1 MISDEVHIDKDTI
14 TVRLIKKVLV
24 LSEEQQYALLK
35 QLDDPSFFSNG
46 YGERDEIRKVYVN
59 TIEFETKGRK
69 YKGVSQ
75 DISSGGM
82 FIKTNEPA
90 AVGSTVVLSIPY
102 TDNQQHI
109 RVSAEI
115 VRKDA
120 NGIGVEF
127 LKKAD

>member
-59 TIEFETKGRK
+59 TIEFETKGQK

-82 FIKTNEPA
+82 FIKTNEPV
-90 AVGSTVVLSIPY
+90 AVGGTVILNIPY
-102 TDNQQHI
+102 SDNRQCI
-109 RVSAEI
+109 RVPAEI
-115 VRKDA
+115 VRKDS

-127 LKKAD
+127 LKKN